1 MTNEEKVNKYW
12 QYARNKMKSFKKYY
26 SKLDKNTQD
35 KIQDVFNSIDIKYN
49 QLSSNI
55 NNQLKKRIDRKIQ
68 EWKEKDIYKGYLK
81 YKIESLYKRNI
92 SYKNYLEIMLY
103 GTLYEEKK
111 SVDEYVNILFYD
123 VSNEYY
129 NKGIKDLKQKSKIIP
144 KLILTSILAKEIN
157 GLAWNDYLEGL
168 YVTKEQQLAKQYI
181 NVLQTNEKLN
191 IESKSFQNT
200 INKLNNQLLSI
211 NNSKYSG
218 GLDEY
223 TSAISNWSYLEASGT
238 DNHKVIFISDHCE
251 NTTKMCDEMDGL
263 IFNTKDRNVFKRWYG
278 DNQKDLIFMDID
290 VMGLV
295 VGINQPPITNHF
307 HWCHSMLEYINTE
320 DYLGANDTINIS
332 DKSKKE
338 YIEKISLKDVDKK
351 ILEYE
356 NEIKNKDVEY
366 MYVIQVDGKV
376 FRFIGTKGNVKPYD
390 VNLEN
395 SIITHNHPKNETQFS
410 FSGLDR
416 ELFYKNKVSRLR
428 GTDYKYTYELN
439 RDNNFKEKMLTLDD
453 LEKYDNMIEK
463 NFHLDNIKY
472 SYEYNYGYKRW
483 IND

>member
-1 MTNEEKVNKYW
+1 MV
-12 QYARNKMKSFKKYY
+12 
-26 SKLDKNTQD
+26 
-35 KIQDVFNSIDIKYN
+35 
-49 QLSSNI
+49 
-55 NNQLKKRIDRKIQ
+55 LK
-68 EWKEKDIYKGYLK
+68 
-81 YKIESLYKRNI
+81 
-92 SYKNYLEIMLY
+92 
-103 GTLYEEKK
+103 
-111 SVDEYVNILFYD
+111 
-123 VSNEYY
+123 
-129 NKGIKDLKQKSKIIP
+129 
-144 KLILTSILAKEIN
+144 
-157 GLAWNDYLEGL
+157 
-168 YVTKEQQLAKQYI
+168 
-181 NVLQTNEKLN
+181 
-191 IESKSFQNT
+191 
-200 INKLNNQLLSI
+200 LLSI

-223 TSAISNWSYLEASGT
+223 TSAISNLSYLEASGT

-263 IFNTKDRNVFKRWYG
+263 IFNTKDRNGFKRWYG
-278 DNQKDLIFMDID
+278 DNQKDLVFMDID

-307 HWCHSMLEYINTE
+307 HWCHSMLEYINTD
-320 DYLGANDTINIS
+320 DYLGVNDTIDIPV
-332 DKSKKE
+332 KSKKE
-338 YIEKISLKDVDKK
+338 YIETISLKDVDKK
-351 ILEYE
+351 ILDYE
-356 NEIKNKDVEY
+356 NEIRNKDVEY
-366 MYVIQVDGKV
+366 MYVIQNDGKV
-376 FRFIGTKGNVKPYD
+376 FKFIGTQGNVKPHD

-439 RDNNFKEKMLTLDD
+439 RDNDFKERMLTLEE
-453 LEKYDNMIEK
+453 LEKYDDMAEK